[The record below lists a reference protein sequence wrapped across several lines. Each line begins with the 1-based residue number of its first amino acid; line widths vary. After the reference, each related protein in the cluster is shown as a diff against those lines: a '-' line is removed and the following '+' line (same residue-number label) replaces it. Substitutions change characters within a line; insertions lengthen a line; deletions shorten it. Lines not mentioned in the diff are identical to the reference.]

1 MEKRT
6 GKKAVWA
13 AAAGGVAALAI
24 VGGIAGIKALQFATI
39 GEAFAAQVPPAERV
53 NAVAVQQQHWESRV
67 SSVGS
72 VLAVQG
78 TQVSAEADGVV
89 RAIRFEAGS
98 VVEAGDEL
106 VRLDDE
112 VEQSQLRAAEA
123 AAELARL
130 TFERAQRLIGVRAIS
145 QSDLEEAEATWKQ
158 AAAQVDNIRAV
169 IAKKVVRAPFAG
181 KLGIR
186 RVSVGDYLTKGTAVV
201 SLQSLDPVYV
211 DFSLP
216 QRRLGELREG
226 LVVTAAADAYP
237 GETFH
242 GEITAVDPH
251 VDPATRN
258 VRIQATFANSH
269 GAFKPGM
276 FVSVD
281 VALGA
286 ADRVHVIPATAV
298 VHAAQGDSVFVI
310 EPMSASDG
318 SDDGL
323 VVRQRPVKLGERR
336 GDFVV
341 VEHGALADEQVVAT
355 GVFKLR
361 PGMAVVVDNSLAPQF
376 ALTPKPDN
384 G

>member
-1 MEKRT
+1 VNRRIKGR
-6 GKKAVWA
+6 AVI
-13 AAAGGVAALAI
+13 AAGAGVVAVVLI
-24 VGGIAGIKALQFATI
+24 VGAIAGIKALQFAAI
-39 GEAFAAQVPPAERV
+39 GEAFATQVPPVEPV
-53 NAVAVQQQHWESRV
+53 NAVVVQQQHWESHV

-98 VVEAGDEL
+98 VVQVGDEL

-130 TFERAQRLIGVRAIS
+130 TFERAQRLIERRVIS
-145 QSDLEEAEATWKQ
+145 QSDLEEADATWKQ
-158 AAAQVDNIRAV
+158 ATAQVDNFRAL
-169 IAKKVVRAPFAG
+169 IAKKTVRAPFAG

-186 RVSVGDYLTKGTAVV
+186 RVSVGDFLTMGSPVV
-201 SLQSLDPVYV
+201 SLQSVDPVYV

-226 LVVTAAADAYP
+226 LVVTATADAYP
-237 GETFH
+237 GEQFR
-242 GEITAVDPH
+242 GEITAVEPH
-251 VDPATRN
+251 VDAATRN
-258 VRIQATFANSH
+258 VRVQATFANGH

-281 VALGA
+281 VALGTSA
-286 ADRVHVIPATAV
+286 PVHVIPATAV
-298 VHAAQGDSVFVI
+298 VHSPQGDSVFIV
-310 EPMSASDG
+310 EPDTASAGTDA
-318 SDDGL
+318 L
-323 VVRQRPVKLGERR
+323 VVRQQPVELGERR
-336 GDFVV
+336 GDFVA
-341 VEHGALADEQVVAT
+341 VEKGARADERVVAT

-361 PGMAVVVDNSLAPQF
+361 PGMPVVIDNTLTPQF
-376 ALTPKPDN
+376 ALTPTPDN